1 MKRKR
6 FVTLAIGVLAMTGSL
21 SAQKP
26 FFSTERPERAIEA
39 EVHAVVGSTGITQNY
54 LSQISG
60 MVKAD
65 AHPGAGFGVG
75 GRVSFVLRD
84 YLALRT
90 GVDIVWGGNRCP
102 MTLLDNETQEVDN
115 IYLSNSYTYARV
127 PVVMSFRFNVVPHT
141 RWFVDGGFYF
151 ATGLGGKQ
159 KADIYSTTVNGIGQL
174 ITEHHHESWKYFD
187 NDEGLIHSTH
197 SFDFGLHFGTGFVF
211 REHYLLGVMMS
222 YGLKDAARDLGSLNG
237 VSVHNIDWLCRLGY
251 QF

>member
-1 MKRKR
+1 MRKL
-6 FVTLAIGVLAMTGSL
+6 FATLAIGVLTLTGSL

-26 FFSTERPERAIEA
+26 FFSTELPEHAIEA

-54 LSQISG
+54 LSQLPG

-90 GVDIVWGGNRCP
+90 GVDLVWGGNRCT

-115 IYLSNSYTYARV
+115 IYLSNRYTYARV

-159 KADIYSTTVNGIGQL
+159 KADIYSTTVNAIGQL
-174 ITEHHHESWKYFD
+174 ITKHRHESWKYFSSD
-187 NDEGLIHSTH
+187 GGLIHSTH
-197 SFDFGLHFGTGFVF
+197 TFDFGLHFGTGFVF
-211 REHYLLGVMMS
+211 REHYSIGVMMS
-222 YGLKDAARDLGSLNG
+222 YGLKDAAHDLGYLNG